1 MNSGKYSIFK
11 SRRSPYLR
19 RRRRLPLSVII
30 LAIPLAL
37 IILELLAVIF
47 IGITGKGAEL
57 ATYEGEPAI
66 VTAYTLKFLGSK
78 QEPYDGLSNRGHLA
92 AQRSLGLGYSLVGS
106 QQSEFWSINEQG
118 FRDDEPVPLAK
129 PENEIRIFLLGGSTA
144 FGQRNEGN
152 QATIASKLEE
162 RLNQRVAQQQRSP
175 EKYRPAILPFYKPDL
190 AKALAL
196 PPRLRESQYRVIN
209 AAVPGY
215 ISGNELAQLFLQ
227 IMPYSPDVI
236 LVLDGYADLMLP
248 SDQGEADIP
257 QMEAFLG
264 NAPGH
269 FWSHLTQQFQSF
281 VTDTTFF
288 KALQYWLFQPEPT
301 VSELSLAIPEAKSL
315 EQQLPTDAAELN
327 LRATRYRDY
336 HKQMIRLTT
345 GAAIPL
351 IIAVQPEITGRG
363 TQQISDEELKILA
376 KLGKNYTEQM
386 PSHYDQLL
394 KASGQ
399 LQKWFPN
406 NVKVLNLYKLYEDF
420 PEQAF
425 SDAVHLTESA
435 NKEIAESF
443 YYTLTALSKLQ
454 VPFQQR

>member
-1 MNSGKYSIFK
+1 MFK
-11 SRRSPYLR
+11 SRRSPYLK

-37 IILELLAVIF
+37 IILELLAVVL

-57 ATYEGEPAI
+57 AAYEGEPAI
-66 VTAYTLKFLGSK
+66 VTAYTLRFLGSE

-92 AQRSLGLGYSLVGS
+92 AQRSLGVGYSLVGN

-118 FRDDEPVPLAK
+118 FRDNEPVPLAK
-129 PENEIRIFLLGGSTA
+129 PKNEIRIFLLGGSTA

-162 RLNQRVAQQQRSP
+162 RLNQRVAQQRRSP
-175 EKYRPAILPFYKPDL
+175 EKYRPAVLPFYKPDL

-196 PPRLRESQYRVIN
+196 PPRLRESQYRLIN

-215 ISGNELAQLFLQ
+215 VSGNELAQLFLQ
-227 IMPYSPDVI
+227 IMPYSPDVVLI
-236 LVLDGYADLMLP
+236 LDGYTDLMLP

-269 FWSHLTQQFQSF
+269 FWSYLTQQFQRF
-281 VTDTTFF
+281 VTDTTLV
-288 KALQYWLFQPEPT
+288 KALQYWLFQPEPS
-301 VSELSLAIPEAKSL
+301 VSQLSFALPGAASL
-315 EQQLPTDAAELN
+315 EQQLPADAAELE
-327 LRATRYRDY
+327 LRAARYRDY

-345 GAAIPL
+345 GAGIPL
-351 IIAVQPEITGRG
+351 VIAVQPEITGRG
-363 TQQISDEELKILA
+363 TKQISDQELKILE
-376 KLGKNYTEQM
+376 KLGENYSEQM
-386 PSHYDQLL
+386 PRNYSQLL
-394 KASGQ
+394 QASRQ
-399 LQKWFPN
+399 LQNWFPN

-425 SDAVHLTESA
+425 SDAIHLTEKA
-435 NKEIAESF
+435 NEKISESF

-454 VPFQQR
+454 IPFQQR